1 MATPDR
7 LFRVGSTSKP
17 LTAVTVMRLV
27 QDGRLKLDDRPF
39 VLLSDLPTRAGLGE
53 DPRLARITVRDLL

>member
-1 MATPDR
+1 
-7 LFRVGSTSKP
+7 
-17 LTAVTVMRLV
+17 
-27 QDGRLKLDDRPF
+27 